1 MRTTFALT
9 LCLALVAGFW
19 YSLTTTLDD
28 MIRRDCK
35 LGIQRACAA
44 LVTEAK

>member
-1 MRTTFALT
+1 MRTTFTTA

-28 MIRRDCK
+28 MTRRDCQQ
-35 LGIQRACAA
+35 GIQRACAA
-44 LVTEAK
+44 LAAEGR